1 MIAEIIPTGIL
12 CVLFVTAI
20 IVTSLSALF
29 LFNKWYWKYNP
40 PCKNEIL
47 GIFFGTLSLIYSL
60 LVAFVIVAVWQDYEE
75 LNNTIEQESD
85 KLNSIITH
93 SSLLPDSVK
102 QILQATVL
110 NYCSNIINEE
120 WKMQEINVPHHP
132 SAIPALRLLVLSYQ
146 PQSKTQE
153 SVFSVLDEN
162 LSDIS
167 DMRRERLGHTR
178 SHVPQ
183 LVWFVLQTGSVVVI
197 VFTFLFSVSSMRL
210 KKICISFL
218 SGMIAMSLFLV
229 YMLDHPFAGSTQVS
243 SAPYKDIIQ
252 AVLDKGNSYPKQ

>member
-1 MIAEIIPTGIL
+1 MIAKFIPTGIL
-12 CVLFVTAI
+12 CLLFVVAI
-20 IVTSLSALF
+20 ILISLTGLF
-29 LFNKWYWKYNP
+29 IFNKWYWKYNP
-40 PCKNEIL
+40 DHKN
-47 GIFFGTLSLIYSL
+47 GIIGIIFSALSLIYSL

-85 KLNSIITH
+85 KLNSIIAH
-93 SSLLPDSVK
+93 SSRLPDSIK
-102 QILQATVL
+102 TTLQKTVL
-110 NYCSNIINEE
+110 NYCNNVVNKE
-120 WKMQEINVPHHP
+120 WKMQEPDTRYQV

-167 DMRRERLGHTR
+167 DMRRERLSHTR

-183 LVWFVLQTGSVVVI
+183 LVWFVLQAGSIIVI
-197 VFTFLFSVSSMRL
+197 IFSYLFNVASIRL
-210 KKICISFL
+210 KKICVSFL

-229 YMLDHPFAGSTQVS
+229 YMLDHPFEGSTQVS
-243 SAPYKDIIQ
+243 MAPYKDIIQ
-252 AVLDKGNSYPKQ
+252 SIHYNGISQP